1 MFLGLI
7 TLVILGKMHPLI
19 TKSDGYFYTS
29 HMRVWMEKSK
39 ARPLKLNKEAL
50 SRLGRSEKISLR
62 MTWWTQKL
70 KDEKELVR
78 LRVVGA
84 G

>member
-1 MFLGLI
+1 
-7 TLVILGKMHPLI
+7 
-19 TKSDGYFYTS
+19 
-29 HMRVWMEKSK
+29 MEKSK
-39 ARPLKLNKEAL
+39 ARPLKLNKETL
-50 SRLGRSEKISLR
+50 SGLGRSEKISLR
-62 MTWWTQKL
+62 MAWWTQKL